1 MGYKDY
7 DAMSKA
13 NWDRV
18 IEEIEGKIKRH
29 IEKEYQKTLS
39 YNDRK
44 EKENKRNGQVF
55 HCNSRRNPKP

>member
-1 MGYKDY
+1 MWYKDY

-29 IEKEYQKTLS
+29 IEKEYQKTLLH
-39 YNDRK
+39 NERK
-44 EKENKRNGQVF
+44 EKENKRNGRVF
-55 HCNSRRNPKP
+55 HCNSRCKQKP